1 MQQGLLLDMKVT
13 ETSQSQGY
21 GNGAL
26 GQVSNLECYG
36 KSWYDYSKADIV
48 LVQVLI
54 VLQIFAHWKRY
65 TCTYF
70 KLKFLC
76 KIFIRLPYWEVIISH
91 QPCLPSM
98 NKENDVIFS

>member
-48 LVQVLI
+48 LIKV
-54 VLQIFAHWKRY
+54 
-65 TCTYF
+65 
-70 KLKFLC
+70 
-76 KIFIRLPYWEVIISH
+76 
-91 QPCLPSM
+91 
-98 NKENDVIFS
+98 